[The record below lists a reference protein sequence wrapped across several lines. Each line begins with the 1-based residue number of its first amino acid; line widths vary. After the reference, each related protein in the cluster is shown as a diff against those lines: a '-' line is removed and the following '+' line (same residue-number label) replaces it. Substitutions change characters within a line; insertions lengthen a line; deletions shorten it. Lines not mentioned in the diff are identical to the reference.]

1 MSWLPDW
8 LTGYNAENADAA
20 QAADAQLQ
28 AMNAAD
34 YGPGGKYYS
43 PENWATV
50 QSNAAKE
57 ISYNPT
63 DQRGA
68 IQQTFSDKLAAQA
81 AAIFGVP
88 AGALGS
94 VIWAILK
101 AIPWW
106 IWLGMAFAL
115 FVWLG
120 GLVRLKGVLAKGKA

>member
-8 LTGYNAENADAA
+8 LTGYDAENAA
-20 QAADAQLQ
+20 AADNANKQLQ

-43 PENWATV
+43 PENWAAV
-50 QSNAAKE
+50 QTQAESE
-57 ISYNPT
+57 MSYNPT
-63 DQRGA
+63 DQRNE
-68 IQQTFSDKLAAQA
+68 IQKSFSDKLAAQA

-94 VIWAILK
+94 VLWAILK

-106 IWLGMAFAL
+106 IWLVAAGAL

-120 GLVRLKGVLAKGKA
+120 GLVRLKGVLAKGK